1 MVFTV
6 DAFQDREFSAIVKQI
21 RLNPTVQ
28 ENVVTYNVIAT
39 VINEEGTLLPGMTAN
54 VRFIVNEKQKYCVY
68 PMPPCAINPVWKN

>member
-1 MVFTV
+1 MAEADIGQIHTGQTMVFTV

-39 VINEEGTLLPGMTAN
+39 VINEEGTLLPGMTA
-54 VRFIVNEKQKYCVY
+54 
-68 PMPPCAINPVWKN
+68 

>member
-39 VINEEGTLLPGMTAN
+39 VINEEGTLLPGMTA
-54 VRFIVNEKQKYCVY
+54 
-68 PMPPCAINPVWKN
+68 